1 MVDAVLPVNVEANE
15 PKSPKSVVGLVARDL
30 GNLMGHLKPIS
41 SSPDTPRAKTPWS
54 PEMLLR
60 KIGTAYDTEGPVHGG
75 DPLRTPWAIQ
85 LGEKIGSA
93 CDTEGNV
100 HGGQAFGAPS
110 TQAPAPERRRKVSFL
125 LKGELVVPRDT
136 SPPSRPARDDEPV
149 DPSPKA
155 VCKLDGRV
163 AWVNAAWTRLSGYS
177 QEELV
182 GEDLLEKMRGPA
194 TDTAVV
200 IVLTHHLARQQPHSA
215 ELVCYDRYGLP
226 FKHTL
231 SLAPLAA
238 PEGSARLVSVSSDAV
253 VDAAIETAEHVPSPF
268 LGCGDG
274 GEADEDALS
283 DAGRQAMWLWETGDL
298 ASSPLAAALAT
309 APISVDHHV
318 ERRSRTHPRAQRGAA
333 CSDDES
339 SGGSHEADETVRGG
353 VPVRRSQPWSFAAG
367 GKLAPAA
374 PARPYGMQASPLAS
388 LGWRDTSRD
397 TSPAAPP
404 RAPPTVLHAAAE
416 RSGSPAHA
424 RKRSSRDPTDAEDEL
439 WMWETSNR
447 PSSAE
452 GDAADGDAAP
462 ASSSTSHAPAG
473 APPRSFRPPSP
484 QRPAPQ
490 RPPGRDQPPR
500 TVEGLAAVA
509 IPPGGPSPPLPAAKA
524 PLRTFNASPPPPPRA
539 GSPRNA
545 RAAAPLLPAFA
556 DPAVGGVP
564 GRHWF
569 MPADGPVWA
578 MPVAVAEPPSYSKEK
593 PATTSPEEGLWSC
606 DKGGDIVL

>member
-1 MVDAVLPVNVEANE
+1 
-15 PKSPKSVVGLVARDL
+15 
-30 GNLMGHLKPIS
+30 
-41 SSPDTPRAKTPWS
+41 
-54 PEMLLR
+54 MLLR
-60 KIGTAYDTEGPVHGG
+60 KVGTAYDTEGPVHGG
-75 DPLRTPWAIQ
+75 DPLRTPWSMQ

-110 TQAPAPERRRKVSFL
+110 TRAPAPERRRKVSFL
-125 LKGELVVPRDT
+125 LMGEIVVPREA
-136 SPPSRPARDDEPV
+136 SPPSRPARHDDPV

-200 IVLTHHLARQQPHSA
+200 IVLTHHLAHQQTHSA

-231 SLAPLAA
+231 SLTPLAA

-253 VDAAIETAEHVPSPF
+253 VDAAIETAEYAPPF

-274 GEADEDALS
+274 GEAEEGALS
-283 DAGRQAMWLWETGDL
+283 DAGRQAMWLWETGGH

-309 APISVDHHV
+309 APISVDNHV
-318 ERRSRTHPRAQRGAA
+318 GRRSRTHRHAQRGAA
-333 CSDDES
+333 IGDDES
-339 SGGSHEADETVRGG
+339 SGGSHEKDETVHGG
-353 VPVRRSQPWSFAAG
+353 VPVRRSQAWSFAAG
-367 GKLAPAA
+367 GKLAPEA
-374 PARPYGMQASPLAS
+374 PARPYGMQTSPLAS
-388 LGWRDTSRD
+388 LGWRDTSLAA
-397 TSPAAPP
+397 SP
-404 RAPPTVLHAAAE
+404 RGPPTVLHAAAE
-416 RSGSPAHA
+416 RPGAAEVA
-424 RKRSSRDPTDAEDEL
+424 RKRTSRDPTDAEDEL
-439 WMWETSNR
+439 WMWETSDH
-447 PSSAE
+447 PAD
-452 GDAADGDAAP
+452 GDAADGDAAEGDAAP
-462 ASSSTSHAPAG
+462 ASSSTWHAPGG
-473 APPRSFRPPSP
+473 APPRSFRPPSVYSF
-484 QRPAPQ
+484 RPLQLPPPQ

-524 PLRTFNASPPPPPRA
+524 PLRSFNASPPPPPRA

-545 RAAAPLLPAFA
+545 RASAPLLPAFA

-578 MPVAVAEPPSYSKEK
+578 MPVAVAEPPPAEPPRYSKEK
-593 PATTSPEEGLWSC
+593 PAITSPEEGLWSC
-606 DKGGDIVL
+606 DRGGDIVL